1 MKKRVGQHKQYFSF
15 DVKCYEIA
23 DREKIG
29 KYFEVI
35 VNKRILDVLNV
46 DSL

>member
-23 DREKIG
+23 DREKID

-35 VNKRILDVLNV
+35 AYERILDVLNL